1 MLLLTNFLSRSTGPD
16 GYSYMRTPSA
26 KRCSDPSVDTS
37 SVPYVSMDADAFHA
51 VMASMGITP
60 TTDML
65 AKMVKTD
72 KKLVDEGF
80 VSCKRLNIIPLYH
93 VLHIP

>member
-1 MLLLTNFLSRSTGPD
+1 MG
-16 GYSYMRTPSA
+16 
-26 KRCSDPSVDTS
+26 VD
-37 SVPYVSMDADAFHA
+37 DFRA
-51 VMASMGITP
+51 VMVSMGIIP

-65 AKMVKTD
+65 AEMVKTD
-72 KKLVDEGF
+72 KKLVDEGL

>member
-1 MLLLTNFLSRSTGPD
+1 MLLLTNFLLRSTGPD

-26 KRCSDPSVDTS
+26 KRCSDPSVDTG
-37 SVPYVSMDADAFHA
+37 SVPYVSMGVDDFRA
-51 VMASMGITP
+51 VMVSMGIIP

-65 AKMVKTD
+65 AEMVKTD
-72 KKLVDEGF
+72 KKLVDEGL